1 MGEKCVYTGISVLS
15 VGTFRTDR
23 GGMET
28 TGGAVGTQYFAGYDN
43 RRSIYKLQ
51 NYRIKVMIQ
60 SIVGGGTMA
69 KILVVDDELSIRLG
83 IREFAEY
90 QGYEVEEAA
99 NGKEAVERCRQKDFD
114 VIIMDIMMPEMDG
127 YHVLQELRK
136 TSNIPV
142 MILSAKDADSEKIL
156 GLNLGADDYLA
167 KPFNPLEAVAR
178 VNSNIRRF
186 YALGTAELSSGIL
199 TVRDLELD
207 PEGCVLKKNGEPIEL
222 TSVEYRIMELFMK
235 HPGKVFTKQQIYEQG
250 WGDTYVVADNNIMV
264 CISKLRAKLD
274 EDPAAYIRTIRGLG
288 YRLEK

>member
-1 MGEKCVYTGISVLS
+1 MRLLLAE
-15 VGTFRTDR
+15 
-23 GGMET
+23 
-28 TGGAVGTQYFAGYDN
+28 DN
-43 RRSIYKLQ
+43 RELAHWLEKALVQ
-51 NYRIKVMIQ
+51 NGFAVDCVFDGLAADHLLHSETYALAVLDINMP
-60 SIVGGGTMA
+60 GLDG
-69 KILVVDDELSIRLG
+69 LEVVKR
-83 IREFAEY
+83 
-90 QGYEVEEAA
+90 
-99 NGKEAVERCRQKDFD
+99 
-114 VIIMDIMMPEMDG
+114 
-127 YHVLQELRK
+127 LRK
-136 TSNIPV
+136 RGQTLPV
-142 MILSAKDADSEKIL
+142 LLLTARSAVADRVK
-156 GLNLGADDYLA
+156 GLNVGADDYLA

-186 YALGTAELSSGIL
+186 YALGTAELSSNML